1 MQRSLPVQRS
11 ATSSEQLADELMAFL
26 ATTMR
31 TSQGEVFRVVDE
43 LDLTMTQLKMLHVLD
58 NAEGELTPSE
68 LAKRLGLSP
77 AAAGRAVDALTRQG
91 IVARREDEEDRR
103 VKRLSLT
110 ETGRSAVDRITTA
123 RRDGFIKLAESLAPP
138 QREALSSALQPL
150 LTPPPDCAARAE
162 DPR

>member
-1 MQRSLPVQRS
+1 MSS
-11 ATSSEQLADELMAFL
+11 AQLADELMGFL

-31 TSQGEVFRVVDE
+31 ASQGEVFRVVDE
-43 LDLTMTQLKMLHVLD
+43 LDLSMTQLKMLHVLD

-91 IVARREDEEDRR
+91 IVSRREDEEDRR

-110 ETGRSAVDRITTA
+110 EAGRSAVDRITTA
-123 RRDGFIKLAESLAPP
+123 RRDGFMQLAESLAPH

-150 LTPPPDCAARAE
+150 LTPPPNCAARAE